1 MNMNEYAW
9 SFGPPPPIGS
19 NDKSSFRNLHAEF
32 RSYLIDL
39 QTSEF
44 FKACSYFNLK
54 IQIDHNGKEVFSL
67 FLDKTKFTLTE
78 VGTISGNK
86 SICLERFSNP
96 PCTPES
102 LIACINMFKMTSDD
116 VATTEEY
123 DSFIE
128 ALRCSI

>member
-1 MNMNEYAW
+1 MNISEYAW
-9 SFGPPPPIGS
+9 SFGSPPPIGS
-19 NDKSSFRNLHAEF
+19 NDRSSFRNLHAEF

-44 FKACSYFNLK
+44 FKASSYFSLK
-54 IQIDHNGKEVFSL
+54 IQIDYNGKQVFSL
-67 FLDKTKFTLTE
+67 FLDKEKFTLTE
-78 VGTISGNK
+78 VGATSGNK

-102 LIACINMFKMTSDD
+102 LIACINMFKMTSND
-116 VATTEEY
+116 VVMTERY

-128 ALRCSI
+128 ALRCNI